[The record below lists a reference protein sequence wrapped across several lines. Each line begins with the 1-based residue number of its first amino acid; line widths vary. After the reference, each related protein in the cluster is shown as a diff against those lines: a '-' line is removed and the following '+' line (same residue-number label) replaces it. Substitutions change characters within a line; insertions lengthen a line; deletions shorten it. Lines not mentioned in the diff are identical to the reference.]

1 MPIRKVGTPE
11 FGGQALAN
19 AGALERQALA
29 TEAQFMNFMNQL
41 PLETANKFIGLL
53 EAARARR
60 AQKSAASEARKQQRA
75 TQIGV
80 TAAATIASAGLGAA
94 LAPAA
99 GAAAG
104 AAGGAAGAAGA
115 AGPAA
120 GTIVANAPLA
130 LGAAGAAAAPAAL
143 TAGQAA
149 LVGGT
154 AGLLGS
160 LAPAALGG
168 LGVPQFVAPQTF
180 GPFAPQPRAT
190 PTTLTGS
197 LGNFTLPTGQ
207 TGGAT
212 PVAPVGQA
220 GRISGDIQ
228 SGVSPFD
235 LGTLSNPTFGPLQVR
250 KSATER
256 AITGEEPT
264 AGITITPKD
273 IEQSAQNLKKI
284 GQQAIDEGDAET
296 ALQLAKILADLEFRG
311 AA

>member
-29 TEAQFMNFMNQL
+29 TESQFQNFMNQL

-60 AQKSAASEARKQQRA
+60 AQKSAASKARKESRLKMGIA
-75 TQIGV
+75 TG
-80 TAAATIASAGLGAA
+80 
-94 LAPAA
+94 A
-99 GAAAG
+99 GAV
-104 AAGGAAGAAGA
+104 AGG
-115 AGPAA
+115 
-120 GTIVANAPLA
+120 
-130 LGAAGAAAAPAAL
+130 
-143 TAGQAA
+143 
-149 LVGGT
+149 
-154 AGLLGS
+154 
-160 LAPAALGG
+160 ALGG
-168 LGVPQFVAPQTF
+168 LGLLAPAVGTGIAGGASGVALGGLLGGAVGAGVGSVGSAFSAVPSTFAAFQPQT
-180 GPFAPQPRAT
+180 T

-228 SGVSPFD
+228 SGASPFD
-235 LGTLSNPTFGPLQVR
+235 LGTLSVPAFSPGQVQ